1 LIRSRPQFLI
11 ILIFLI
17 ASILGIGW
25 GGYNLASRELGGEGF
40 IIQYISIRNLLSSGV
55 SPYSD
60 QTSELIL
67 KAIHYQT
74 SFIHGTLPAYISP
87 LYSGIV
93 ILPYSFFDQLI
104 SAHTLWMTAQLLAI
118 FIMILVSLKITEW
131 RPAWYIFTLFLVFTM
146 FSYHVLVSWLDGGLP
161 IWSALF
167 LVLTF
172 QAIQNK
178 WNEVAGIF
186 LALATI
192 QPEMTILVILFTLIW
207 GLSRKNK
214 MLILWFLITI
224 IALSLMVFFLDP
236 DWIGQYF
243 KIIYN
248 FSENFTQSNPGR
260 LFISLWP
267 GLGKQLGWLFT
278 YTLGLVLLIEWY
290 LSLRKDFRWF
300 LWVAC
305 LTITISQWIGLPA
318 IPGNLIGLILPLI
331 LIAAMLS
338 ERWPTGGQWI
348 SVLLAFL
355 LFIWEW
361 ILLFMD
367 INSPQPWMQLNM
379 LIPLPLTILIGLYWV
394 RWWAI
399 KPKRLLIEELRLSE
413 GK

>member
-1 LIRSRPQFLI
+1 
-11 ILIFLI
+11 
-17 ASILGIGW
+17 
-25 GGYNLASRELGGEGF
+25 
-40 IIQYISIRNLLSSGV
+40 
-55 SPYSD
+55 
-60 QTSELIL
+60 
-67 KAIHYQT
+67 
-74 SFIHGTLPAYISP
+74 
-87 LYSGIV
+87 
-93 ILPYSFFDQLI
+93 
-104 SAHTLWMTAQLLAI
+104 
-118 FIMILVSLKITEW
+118 
-131 RPAWYIFTLFLVFTM
+131 
-146 FSYHVLVSWLDGGLP
+146 
-161 IWSALF
+161 
-167 LVLTF
+167 
-172 QAIQNK
+172 
-178 WNEVAGIF
+178 
-186 LALATI
+186 
-192 QPEMTILVILFTLIW
+192 
-207 GLSRKNK
+207 